1 MKART
6 CNMAWGLFADS
17 HPGTDF
23 KERIIHLPYT
33 QAQAECLLSRHFRR
47 WRCRE
52 TACKGHTMK
61 KYCMCIFIVVTG
73 ALFTPHGEGW
83 KITDNALNVTINIS
97 SK

>member
-1 MKART
+1 MD
-6 CNMAWGLFADS
+6 LPADS

-23 KERIIHLPYT
+23 RGGFSVAVHASTSSRACSRVVFVGGDAVKRPVRAIH
-33 QAQAECLLSRHFRR
+33 E
-47 WRCRE
+47 
-52 TACKGHTMK
+52 

>member
-1 MKART
+1 MD
-6 CNMAWGLFADS
+6 LPADS

-23 KERIIHLPYT
+23 REGFSVAVHASTSSRACSRVIFVGGDAVERP
-33 QAQAECLLSRHFRR
+33 ARAN
-47 WRCRE
+47 
-52 TACKGHTMK
+52 TMR
-61 KYCMCIFIVVTG
+61 KYVCILIVVTG